1 MTNFAEIRTFDAT
14 TSDTTTYGMAVDA
27 SWGGHTKNGYITLH
41 VLKGP
46 DEYPAKGA
54 VSLGWR
60 MLEPLLKVIVERQIG
75 RELMADAL
83 RGQRLKVVDDWT
95 DEDEAA
101 LVADKKR
108 EAEEKVALAEYR
120 KHNEEAQQEHAR
132 QEGDRPGDRGR
143 AQGGAEGAQ
152 PGDPGSDQRSRR
164 QAGSRRVRVRGVGWP
179 PAEGCRVDDPYK
191 RYGAEPD
198 RGLLRELGLK
208 QRDFRIVCV
217 TLAGKRPG
225 A

>member
-14 TSDTTTYGMAVDA
+14 TSDTTTYGIAVDA

-120 KHNEEAQQEHAR
+120 KRSEEAQQERAR
-132 QEGDRPGDRGR
+132 QDAIAQATEAVRKEAQKGR
-143 AQGGAEGAQ
+143 NREILEAINAAGGKPVLAEFEFEVSDGRRLKAVELTTHTSGTAQSLIGGFM
-152 PGDPGSDQRSRR
+152 
-164 QAGSRRVRVRGVGWP
+164 
-179 PAEGCRVDDPYK
+179 
-191 RYGAEPD
+191 
-198 RGLLRELGLK
+198 RELGLK
-208 QRDFRIVCV
+208 QREFMVVCV